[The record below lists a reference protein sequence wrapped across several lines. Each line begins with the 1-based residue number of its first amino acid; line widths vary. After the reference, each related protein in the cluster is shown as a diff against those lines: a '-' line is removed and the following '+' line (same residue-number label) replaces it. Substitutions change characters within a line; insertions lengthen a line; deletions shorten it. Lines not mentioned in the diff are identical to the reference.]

1 METFIE
7 NEWKSHTTDDIIKY
21 KYKYSTYSRK
31 ISLLL
36 RSNDRFNYNVGVIMH
51 SKWMNIKIYHKSKL
65 YFFYRTTLSE
75 IKLYRSQIYQVSS
88 KVMKLLS
95 VSSYPLLRRISFN
108 HCSVQCRPPQHYLWT
123 STMTDQIT
131 CQTFFRFFFSRLS
144 SSIYFWH

>member
-7 NEWKSHTTDDIIKY
+7 NEWKSHTTNDII

-36 RSNDRFNYNVGVIMH
+36 RSNDRFDYNLGVIMH
-51 SKWMNIKIYHKSKL
+51 SKLINIKIYHKSKL

-75 IKLYRSQIYQVSS
+75 IKLYRSQIYQVGS

-95 VSSYPLLRRISFN
+95 VSSYPLLSRISFN
-108 HCSVQCRPPQHYLWT
+108 HCSVDRGVYCGKSDCLVLPKN
-123 STMTDQIT
+123 
-131 CQTFFRFFFSRLS
+131 
-144 SSIYFWH
+144 